1 MFLSGGLSEE
11 EATLNLD
18 ALNREA
24 AASGGV
30 PWRLSFSFG
39 RALQV
44 LAHCLHGLLTPSPR
58 NRSAAGRHC
67 RSAAA
72 GPCSLVPSRC
82 CTSGTLS
89 RVT

>member
-11 EATLNLD
+11 EATLNLH

-44 LAHCLHGLLTPSPR
+44 LAHPLQAGRRPAWLTPSP
-58 NRSAAGRHC
+58 
-67 RSAAA
+67 
-72 GPCSLVPSRC
+72 
-82 CTSGTLS
+82 
-89 RVT
+89 